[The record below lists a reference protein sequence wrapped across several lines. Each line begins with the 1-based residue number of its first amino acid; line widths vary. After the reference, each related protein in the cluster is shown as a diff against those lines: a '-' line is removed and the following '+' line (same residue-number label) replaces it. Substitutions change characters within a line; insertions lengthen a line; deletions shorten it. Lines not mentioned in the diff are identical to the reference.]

1 MPFHYEATSDFH
13 TSISEVETLLTLA
26 SSDDTNRTMFLKLA
40 MVSLVTKFQVFV
52 EKILVEFR
60 FQLNDKPSGKIPIH
74 LKMNSLRISLEKNHA
89 LTGLD
94 KYREYTEEKKENVV
108 RYLNSISYISDD
120 TVKIDDELHFN
131 TKFPLGKTGKK
142 ELVGL
147 LTQIDGNKEPF
158 DAFGNEKFAKLDSL
172 LMTRHSIIHQDR
184 FNGTDQTVKENL
196 AFLKELVEYIDKYLE
211 EKITSMN

>member
-1 MPFHYEATSDFH
+1 MSFHYDATSDFH
-13 TSISEVETLLTLA
+13 TSIAEVETLLILA
-26 SSDDTNRTMFLKLA
+26 SSDDTNRTMFLKLS

-52 EKILVEFR
+52 ERILAEFR
-60 FQLNDKPSGKIPIH
+60 FQLNDKPSGKIPIY
-74 LKMNSLRISLEKNHA
+74 LKMNSLRIGLEKNHA

-94 KYREYTEEKKENVV
+94 KHRDYTEEKKENVV

-120 TVKIDDELHFN
+120 TVKINDELYFN

-142 ELVGL
+142 ELVDL

-196 AFLKELVEYIDKYLE
+196 DFLKELVVYIDEYLDT
-211 EKITSMN
+211 KITNMN

>member
-1 MPFHYEATSDFH
+1 MSFHYDATSDFH
-13 TSISEVETLLTLA
+13 TSIAEVETLLTLA
-26 SSDDTNRTMFLKLA
+26 SSDDTNRTMFLKLS

-52 EKILVEFR
+52 EKILAEFR
-60 FQLNDKPSGKIPIH
+60 FQLNDKPSGKIPIY
-74 LKMNSLRISLEKNHA
+74 LKMNSLRIGLEKNHA

-94 KYREYTEEKKENVV
+94 KHRDYTEEKKENVV

-120 TVKIDDELHFN
+120 TVKINDELYFN

-142 ELVGL
+142 ELVDL

-158 DAFGNEKFAKLDSL
+158 DAFGSEKFAKLDSL

-196 AFLKELVEYIDKYLE
+196 DFLKELVVYIDEYLDT
-211 EKITSMN
+211 KITSMN

>member
-1 MPFHYEATSDFH
+1 MSFHYDATSDFH
-13 TSISEVETLLTLA
+13 TSIAEVETLLTLA
-26 SSDDTNRTMFLKLA
+26 SSDDTNRTMFLKLS

-52 EKILVEFR
+52 EKILAEFR
-60 FQLNDKPSGKIPIH
+60 FQLNDKPSGKIPIY
-74 LKMNSLRISLEKNHA
+74 LKMNSLRIGLEKNHA

-94 KYREYTEEKKENVV
+94 KHRDYTEEKKENVV

-120 TVKIDDELHFN
+120 TVKINDELYFN

-142 ELVGL
+142 ELVDL

-158 DAFGNEKFAKLDSL
+158 DAFGSEKFAKLDSL

-196 AFLKELVEYIDKYLE
+196 DFLKELVEYIDKYLD
-211 EKITSMN
+211 EKIQSMS

>member
-1 MPFHYEATSDFH
+1 MSFHYDATSDFH
-13 TSISEVETLLTLA
+13 TSIAEVETLLTLA
-26 SSDDTNRTMFLKLA
+26 SSDDTNRTMFLKLS

-52 EKILVEFR
+52 ERILAEFR
-60 FQLNDKPSGKIPIH
+60 FQLNDKPSGKIPIY
-74 LKMNSLRISLEKNHA
+74 LKMNSLRIGLEKNHA

-94 KYREYTEEKKENVV
+94 KHRDYTEEKKENVV

-120 TVKIDDELHFN
+120 TVKINDELYFN

-142 ELVGL
+142 ELVDL

-172 LMTRHSIIHQDR
+172 LMTRH
-184 FNGTDQTVKENL
+184 
-196 AFLKELVEYIDKYLE
+196 
-211 EKITSMN
+211 

>member
-1 MPFHYEATSDFH
+1 MPFHYDATSDFH
-13 TSISEVETLLTLA
+13 TSIAEVETLLTLA
-26 SSDDTNRTMFLKLA
+26 SSDDTNRTMFLKLS

-52 EKILVEFR
+52 EKILEEFR
-60 FQLNDKPSGKIPIH
+60 YQLNDKPSGKVPIH
-74 LKMNSLRISLEKNHA
+74 LKMNSLRISLDKDRA
-89 LTGLD
+89 LVGLE

-120 TVKIDDELHFN
+120 TVKINDELYFN

-142 ELVGL
+142 ELVDL

-158 DAFGNEKFAKLDSL
+158 DAFGSEKFAKLDSL

-196 AFLKELVEYIDKYLE
+196 DFLKELVEYIDNYLDD
-211 EKITSMN
+211 KIKSMS

>member
-1 MPFHYEATSDFH
+1 MPFHYDATSDFH
-13 TSISEVETLLTLA
+13 TSIAEVETLLTLA
-26 SSDDTNRTMFLKLA
+26 SSDDTNRTMFLKLS

-52 EKILVEFR
+52 EKILDEFR
-60 FQLNDKPSGKIPIH
+60 YQLNDKPSGKVPTH
-74 LKMNSLRISLEKNHA
+74 LKMNSLRISLDKDRA
-89 LTGLD
+89 LTGLE

-120 TVKIDDELHFN
+120 TVKINDELYFN

-142 ELVGL
+142 ELVDL
-147 LTQIDGNKEPF
+147 LTQIDGNKEPV
-158 DAFGNEKFAKLDSL
+158 DAFGSEKFAKLDSL

-196 AFLKELVEYIDKYLE
+196 DFLKELVEYIDNYLD
-211 EKITSMN
+211 EKIQGMS